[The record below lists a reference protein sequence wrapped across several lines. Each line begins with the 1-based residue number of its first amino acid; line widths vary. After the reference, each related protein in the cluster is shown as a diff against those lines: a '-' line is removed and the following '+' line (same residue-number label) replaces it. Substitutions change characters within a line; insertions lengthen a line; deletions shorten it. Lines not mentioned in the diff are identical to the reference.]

1 MISMSTTKET
11 MTDAAFGIMSR
22 RKKEIEFSRLWQEVA
37 KTMKIPQEKMSRK
50 KAVFYSDLMLDTRFA
65 ALTGNKWD
73 LRNRRSFNEVHDS
86 DLDLDDLDDEEIEE
100 LEESEETEPVKTEE
114 DY

>member
-11 MTDAAFGIMSR
+11 ITDAAYEVMSR
-22 RKKEIEFSRLWQEVA
+22 RKKEIEFSRLWQEVV
-37 KTMKIPQEKMSRK
+37 KMMKIPPEKVNRK

-65 ALTGNKWD
+65 ALSGNKWD

-100 LEESEETEPVKTEE
+100 LEETEEPEPVKADEE
-114 DY
+114 Y